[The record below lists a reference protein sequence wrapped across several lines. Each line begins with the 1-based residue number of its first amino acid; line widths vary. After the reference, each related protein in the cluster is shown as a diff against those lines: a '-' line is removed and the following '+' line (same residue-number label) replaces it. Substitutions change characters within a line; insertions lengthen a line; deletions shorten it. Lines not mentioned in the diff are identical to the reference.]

1 MKAVAVTDKKKAE
14 VMQVQDPVPRHGQV
28 LIKIHT
34 CLLCTWE
41 QRIFGGESSMT
52 LPFIPG
58 HEAAGEIVSI
68 PSGTITTF
76 QPGDHV
82 VFKTLDDCGH
92 CSFCYQGFNNLC
104 GGTPEKR
111 VYSEI
116 PSSGGLAEYISL
128 DVNKVFP
135 VSSEI
140 SYTEAAFT
148 EPLACCVHSVR
159 RVNPDFGET
168 VVVIGAGL
176 MGLLHLKLSLLR
188 GCRVIMIE
196 PREDRREIAIKA
208 GAHFAIDPIN
218 ENPKEIISGLTNG
231 SGVEYIF
238 FTATKSSIA
247 ADAFSFLK
255 KMGTIVYYGSFHPND
270 PITIDPNKIHYGEY
284 VITGSYSPS
293 TIDFYT
299 ASNLLSNRLVDVK
312 DFLTEEWDVKDAQKA
327 MERSINPDT
336 FRVAINF

>member
-1 MKAVAVTDKKKAE
+1 MKAVAVTGKEKVEILE
-14 VMQVQDPVPRHGQV
+14 VKDPAPRHGQV

-41 QRIFGGESSMT
+41 QRIFAGESSMD

-68 PSGTITTF
+68 PEGTITTF
-76 QPGDHV
+76 KPGDHV

-111 VYSEI
+111 VYGDIS
-116 PSSGGLAEYISL
+116 SSGGLAEYIAL
-128 DVNKVFP
+128 DVSKVFP
-135 VSSEI
+135 VSNQI
-140 SYTEAAFT
+140 SYAEAAFT

-176 MGLLHLKLSLLR
+176 MGLLHMKLSLLR

-196 PREDRREIAIKA
+196 PREDRREIALKA
-208 GAHFAIDPIN
+208 GAHFVIDPVN
-218 ENPKEIISGLTNG
+218 DNSESVISDLTDG
-231 SGVEYIF
+231 EGVEYIF
-238 FTATKSSIA
+238 FTATNHLLQK
-247 ADAFSFLK
+247 
-255 KMGTIVYYGSFHPND
+255 
-270 PITIDPNKIHYGEY
+270 E
-284 VITGSYSPS
+284 
-293 TIDFYT
+293 
-299 ASNLLSNRLVDVK
+299 LSN
-312 DFLTEEWDVKDAQKA
+312 FLRRWGPLFIMVL
-327 MERSINPDT
+327 SIQT
-336 FRVAINF
+336 IL

>member
-1 MKAVAVTDKKKAE
+1 MKAIAVTGKSRVE
-14 VMQVQDPVPRHGQV
+14 VLEVKDPVPGHGQV

-41 QRIFGGESSMT
+41 QRIFSGESSMN

-58 HEAAGEIVSI
+58 HEAAGEIASI
-68 PSGTITTF
+68 PDGTVTSFKT
-76 QPGDHV
+76 GDHV

-104 GGTPEKR
+104 GGESEKR
-111 VYSEI
+111 VYEGIS
-116 PSSGGLAEYISL
+116 SSGGLAEYIAL
-128 DVNKVFP
+128 DVSKVFP
-135 VSSEI
+135 VSNQI
-140 SYTEAAFT
+140 PYTVAAFT

-159 RVNPDFGET
+159 RVSPDFGET

-176 MGLLHLKLSLLR
+176 MGLLHMKLSLLR

-196 PREDRREIAIKA
+196 PREDRRVIALKA
-208 GAHFAIDPIN
+208 GAHFVIDPIN
-218 ENPKEIISGLTNG
+218 ENAESIISGLTG
-231 SGVEYIF
+231 KEGVEYIF

-247 ADAFSFLK
+247 EEAFRFLK

-270 PITIDPNKIHYGEY
+270 PVTIDPNKVHYGEY

-293 TIDFYT
+293 TIDFFT
-299 ASNLLSNRLVDVK
+299 ASRLLSCNLIEVK
-312 DFLTEEWDVKDAQKA
+312 DFLSEEWDMEDAQKA
-327 MERSINPDT
+327 MERSLDPDT

>member
-1 MKAVAVTDKKKAE
+1 MKVVAVTDKKKVE
-14 VMQVQDPVPRHGQV
+14 ILKVQDPVPRHGQV

-41 QRIFGGESSMT
+41 QRIFAGESSMT

-68 PSGTITTF
+68 PPGTITNF
-76 QPGDHV
+76 KPGDHV

-111 VYSEI
+111 VYSKI
-116 PSSGGLAEYISL
+116 SSSGGLAEYISL
-128 DVNKVFP
+128 DVSKVFP
-135 VSSEI
+135 VSEEI

-148 EPLACCVHSVR
+148 EPLACCIHSVR

-196 PREDRREIAIKA
+196 PREDRRKIALEA

-218 ENPKEIISGLTNG
+218 ENSENIISELTNG
-231 SGVEYIF
+231 NGVDYIF

-247 ADAFSFLK
+247 EDAFKLLK

-270 PITIDPNKIHYGEY
+270 PIAIDLNKIHYGEY

-299 ASNLLSNRLVDVK
+299 ASTLLSNKLIDVK
-312 DFLTEEWDVKDAQKA
+312 DFLSEEWNVDDSQRA
-327 MERSINPDT
+327 MERSLDPDT

>member
-1 MKAVAVTDKKKAE
+1 MKAVAVTGKKKVEILE
-14 VMQVQDPVPRHGQV
+14 VNNPVPGHGQV
-28 LIKIHT
+28 LIKIHS

-41 QRIFGGESSMT
+41 QRIFSGESSMS

-68 PSGTITTF
+68 PNSTVTTF
-76 QPGDHV
+76 KTGDHV

-104 GGTPEKR
+104 SGTPEKR
-111 VYSEI
+111 VYGDI

-128 DVNKVFP
+128 DVSKVFP
-135 VSSEI
+135 VSKDI
-140 SYTEAAFT
+140 SFLEAAFT

-196 PREDRREIAIKA
+196 PREDRRNIALKA

-218 ENPKEIISGLTNG
+218 EDSKKIIFDLTNG
-231 SGVEYIF
+231 NGVEYIF

-247 ADAFSFLK
+247 ADAFIFLK

-327 MERSINPDT
+327 MERSIDPDT

>member
-1 MKAVAVTDKKKAE
+1 MKAVAVTGREKVE
-14 VMQVQDPVPRHGQV
+14 VLEVKNPVPGHGQV

-41 QRIFGGESSMT
+41 QRIFSGESGMG

-58 HEAAGEIVSI
+58 HEAAGEIAAI
-68 PSGTITTF
+68 PEGTVTSF
-76 QPGDHV
+76 KPGDHV

-104 GGTPEKR
+104 GGKFEKR
-111 VYSEI
+111 VYGDIS
-116 PSSGGLAEYISL
+116 SSGGLAEYIAL
-128 DVNKVFP
+128 DVSKVFL
-135 VSSEI
+135 VSDRI
-140 SYTEAAFT
+140 SYGEAAFT
-148 EPLACCVHSVR
+148 EPLACCVHSIR

-196 PREDRREIAIKA
+196 PREDRRAIALKA
-208 GAHFAIDPIN
+208 GAHFVIDPVN
-218 ENPKEIISGLTNG
+218 ENSESMISDLTDG
-231 SGVEYIF
+231 DGVEYIF
-238 FTATKSSIA
+238 FTAAKSSIA
-247 ADAFSFLK
+247 EDAFKFLK
-255 KMGTIVYYGSFHPND
+255 KMGIIVYYGSFHPND
-270 PITIDPNKIHYGEY
+270 PVTIDPNKVHYGEY

-299 ASNLLSNRLVDVK
+299 ASRLLSSSLIDVK
-312 DFLTEEWDVKDAQKA
+312 DFLSEEWSVKDAQKA
-327 MERSINPDT
+327 MERSLDPDT

>member
-1 MKAVAVTDKKKAE
+1 MKAVAVTGKKKVEILE
-14 VMQVQDPVPRHGQV
+14 VNNPVPGHGQV
-28 LIKIHT
+28 LIKIHS

-41 QRIFGGESSMT
+41 QRIFSGESSMN

-68 PSGTITTF
+68 PTGTITTF
-76 QPGDHV
+76 KPGDHV

-92 CSFCYQGFNNLC
+92 CTFCYQGFNNLC
-104 GGTPEKR
+104 SGTPEKR
-111 VYSEI
+111 AYGDI
-116 PSSGGLAEYISL
+116 PASGGLAEYINL
-128 DVNKVFP
+128 DVSKVFP
-135 VSSEI
+135 VSKDI
-140 SYTEAAFT
+140 SFSEAAFT

-176 MGLLHLKLSLLR
+176 MGMLHLKLSLLR

-196 PREDRREIAIKA
+196 PREDRRKRALKV
-208 GAHFAIDPIN
+208 GAHFTIDPVN
-218 ENPKEIISGLTNG
+218 EDSKKIITDLTNG
-231 SGVEYIF
+231 NGVEYIF

-247 ADAFSFLK
+247 ADAFNLLK

-270 PITIDPNKIHYGEY
+270 PIQIDPNKIHYGEY

-293 TIDFYT
+293 TIDFYI
-299 ASNLLSNRLVDVK
+299 ASNLLSKRLVAVK
-312 DFLTEEWDVKDAQKA
+312 DFLSEEWNVKDAQKA
-327 MERSINPDT
+327 MERSIDPDT
-336 FRVAINF
+336 FRVAIKF